1 VRKCPALREYVKHED
16 DLINFRVTWSLTIRF
31 PFAVYALTLPKIL
44 DDPAKGGLLWWL
56 CFMLAVIGI
65 YPSWIAR
72 HGTGAASDALRH
84 IESTAR

>member
-44 DDPAKGGLLWWL
+44 DDPAKGAYYGGRAL
-56 CFMLAVIGI
+56 CSL
-65 YPSWIAR
+65 
-72 HGTGAASDALRH
+72 
-84 IESTAR
+84 